1 MIEININNISI
12 NFGYKKI
19 LDKISFEIKTKEI
32 VSIIGDNGCGKST
45 ILNLINK
52 DILPDEG
59 KIQIKKDSKIG
70 YLKQNI
76 ELKSNIK
83 VIDFLYENVSEIL
96 DIENKMREYEMKLS
110 NCNKKELNILLKK
123 YGNLQEKYENLG
135 GYNISSKIN
144 KIVTGFKIEKHLYRD
159 FNNLSGGE
167 KKIVYLASIM
177 IKNPEILL
185 LDEPTNHLDIETIS
199 WFENYL
205 KNYNGTV
212 ILISHDRYFL
222 DKVATKT
229 ILIESGK
236 NYIYHGN
243 YSYYVKENEERI
255 EKEFKE
261 YKNQKKLIFAL
272 NKKIKQLDE
281 FGRRAFPGGEPFF
294 KRADNIRKRLE
305 RIEMLDKPQIKKD
318 LNVNFEVIDRSG
330 KEVLVID
337 NYDLKIE
344 EKVLIK
350 DINIKIIHG
359 DKICIMG
366 KNGCGKTTLIKNII
380 GNSDSNIKIGSNV
393 KIGYIPQ
400 DIKFE
405 KNVSVLD
412 YAKKCFDG
420 EEYQL
425 RSALNKFYFHHDN
438 VFRKVNTLS
447 GGEKVRL
454 KIFELI
460 QAKCNFLILDE
471 PTNHIDISTRELL
484 ESSLKEYK
492 GTLLFISHD
501 RYFINNVASK
511 ILYIKEKKMIE
522 LVGNYETLENNFFI

>member
-59 KIQIKKDSKIG
+59 EIQIRKNSKIG

-76 ELKSNIK
+76 ELKTNMK
-83 VIDFLYENVSEIL
+83 VIDFLYENVSEVL
-96 DIENKMREYEMKLS
+96 DIENKMREYELKFS
-110 NCNKKELNILLKK
+110 NCNEKELNSLLKK
-123 YGNLQEKYENLG
+123 YGNLQEKYEILD
-135 GYNISSKIN
+135 GYNISSRIN
-144 KIVTGFKIEKHLYRD
+144 KIINGFKIEKLINTE

-177 IKNPEILL
+177 IKNPDILL
-185 LDEPTNHLDIETIS
+185 LDEPNNHLDIDTLN
-199 WFENYL
+199 WFENYI

-222 DKVATKT
+222 DKVTTKT

-236 NYIYHGN
+236 NYIYYGN
-243 YSYYVKENEERI
+243 YTYYLKENEARI
-255 EKEFKE
+255 ERELKE
-261 YKNQKKLIFAL
+261 YKNQQKLIL
-272 NKKIKQLDE
+272 VLKKKIRQLDE
-281 FGRRAFPGGEPFF
+281 FGRLAFPGGEPFF

-318 LNVNFEVIDRSG
+318 LNVNFDITNRSG
-330 KEVLVID
+330 KEVLTI
-337 NYDLKIE
+337 NNFDLKIG
-344 EKVLIK
+344 EKLLIK
-350 DINIKIIHG
+350 DINIKIMYG
-359 DKICIMG
+359 EKVCIVG
-366 KNGCGKTTLIKNII
+366 NNGCGKSTLIKNIL
-380 GNSDSNIKIGSNV
+380 SNNTNVKIGSNV

-400 DIKFE
+400 IIKFE
-405 KNVSVLD
+405 KNISVLD
-412 YAKKCFDG
+412 YAKKYFDG
-420 EEYQL
+420 EECHL
-425 RSALNKFYFHHDN
+425 RSALNKFYFHHEN

-460 QAKCNFLILDE
+460 QTKCNFLILDE
-471 PTNHIDISTRELL
+471 PTNHIDISTKELL
-484 ESSLKEYK
+484 ESSLKEYS

-501 RYFINNVASK
+501 RYFINNVAEK
-511 ILYIKEKKMIE
+511 ILFIKNNMMIE
-522 LVGNYETLENNFFI
+522 YIGNYENLEEKI